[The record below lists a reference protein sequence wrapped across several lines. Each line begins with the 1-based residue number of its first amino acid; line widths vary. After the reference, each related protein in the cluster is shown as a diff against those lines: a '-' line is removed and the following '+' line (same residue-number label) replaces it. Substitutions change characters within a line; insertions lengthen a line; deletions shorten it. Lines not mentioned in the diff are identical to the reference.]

1 VLVAA
6 LSALALGAA
15 ASPAAAKTPCSRQII
30 EQWVDF
36 HQIDSDYPLH
46 CYREAIAAVPEDLR
60 VYTGIVDDILSA
72 RQQASRSSN
81 VRRPTAVDPSA
92 IKSAKKQ
99 AAKDPN
105 NALFKQAF
113 DKLGSRNV
121 DTVPLPL
128 LILAGLSLL
137 LIAAGAAGLVSRR
150 LRARKAPG

>member
-6 LSALALGAA
+6 LAALALGAA
-15 ASPAAAKTPCSRQII
+15 APPAVAKTPCSRQII
-30 EQWVDF
+30 EDWVDNNR
-36 HQIDSDYPLH
+36 IDQTYPLH
-46 CYREAIAAVPEDLR
+46 CYREAIERVPEDLR
-60 VYTGIVDDILSA
+60 VYTGIVEDIQSA
-72 RQQASRSSN
+72 RQQAIRSKNRVLAGSDSN
-81 VRRPTAVDPSA
+81 AT
-92 IKSAKKQ
+92 KSAKKQ

-105 NALFKQAF
+105 RALFKQAF
-113 DKLGSRNV
+113 DKLGSRNA